1 MDYSNIS
8 IWIKKDNICRKKTML
23 CLSSWKISHKELDMV
38 YNSNKN
44 HEELL
49 ESKWSYFLCKTLLSQ
64 KHLIHSE
71 GSIWNMFHTKFCLHK
86 KFFNLLWT
94 EL

>member
-1 MDYSNIS
+1 
-8 IWIKKDNICRKKTML
+8 ML
-23 CLSSWKISHKELDMV
+23 CLSSRKISHKELDMV

-49 ESKWSYFLCKTLLSQ
+49 ESKWLYFLCKTLISQ

-71 GSIWNMFHTKFCLHK
+71 GSI
-86 KFFNLLWT
+86 
-94 EL
+94 